1 MIDFITTTLSRQSR
15 LRSKRV
21 LFLARNG
28 PPKWKVYAV
37 YMFCVSFPLVIFL
50 LMEEILCQKKSS
62 EEMLDEMDANGFE
75 HGFAINDDYKTI
87 CKTYVEFIKSISEQN
102 DDFSMFP
109 NGRNFDAED
118 EDGV

>member
-1 MIDFITTTLSRQSR
+1 
-15 LRSKRV
+15 
-21 LFLARNG
+21 
-28 PPKWKVYAV
+28 
-37 YMFCVSFPLVIFL
+37 
-50 LMEEILCQKKSS
+50 
-62 EEMLDEMDANGFE
+62 MDANGFE

>member
-1 MIDFITTTLSRQSR
+1 
-15 LRSKRV
+15 
-21 LFLARNG
+21 
-28 PPKWKVYAV
+28 
-37 YMFCVSFPLVIFL
+37 
-50 LMEEILCQKKSS
+50 MEEILCQKKSS

-75 HGFAINDDYKTI
+75 HEFAINDDYKTI